1 MAQVS
6 AKNSD
11 PERRAQVLKAAE
23 KLLRHYGPAKTT
35 IGDIAR
41 EAGIGVGSVYLEFC
55 SKDEIVAELARR
67 RHDRVLLAMRRAAE
81 QGSFAARLAAALQA
95 RVVEMLELS
104 REGAHSC
111 DLVLCSAGA
120 VKAAYGRFRAEE
132 LAFVAELLEA
142 GSEAGEFHV
151 SAPFETAELLQRAY
165 ATFSP
170 PWVFEGER
178 AQTLR
183 LLEAMTQLVLRGLL
197 MRADSELA
205 AVAPQQRATR
215 RRTRRE

>member
-1 MAQVS
+1 MGQIS
-6 AKNSD
+6 GKNSD

-55 SKDEIVAELARR
+55 SKDDIVAELARR

-81 QGSFAARLAAALQA
+81 QGSHARRLAAALLA

-104 REGAHSC
+104 REGAHGC

-120 VKAAYGRFRAEE
+120 VKTAYGRFRSEE

-142 GSEAGEFHV
+142 GAEAGEFQV
-151 SAPFETAELLQRAY
+151 AAPFETAELLQRAY

-170 PWVFEGER
+170 PWLFEGER

-183 LLEAMTQLVLRGLL
+183 LVEAMTHLLLQGLL
-197 MRADSELA
+197 ARGGSEPGS
-205 AVAPQQRATR
+205 APPAPRRPR
-215 RRTRRE
+215 RRRRE